1 MDKKKQQYIEE
12 IVITVTEV
20 ATTHTE
26 KKYHSSVEEN
36 LINLVGVD
44 IAELGMITT
53 FVVNYFPEKLYLE
66 KYQEVKEHFGIV
78 VAEQFLLFLTR
89 EDKTAEYFKN
99 NLENFRQEMLAI
111 LLNDYYIEDDG
122 SYSTSQRF

>member
-1 MDKKKQQYIEE
+1 MDKKKQQFIEE